1 MNKRTVSQRILIA
14 GATLLALL
22 LLVGSVGV
30 IGLHHIETLTI
41 DRLQNDAVPGA
52 KIASEIAI
60 KSLRAQVRVLM
71 LQDAPSEAVR
81 ADDLNLLNQYLADL
95 QKAETDYE
103 GTIFQA
109 DDRANFD
116 KLRSIEK
123 EFNEKRTAYVDLVSA
138 GKIQDAKAYHR
149 TQFYPAYAAYR
160 DQVALILKWNQDGI
174 DKATDQIIHTSTLAV
189 LTAGIVAAASIVI
202 GISLGWFIVRGI
214 NSALTSMARMLSDA
228 SAQVAAAA
236 SQTSGSSQSLAEGA
250 SQQAASLEETSAS
263 LEELVS
269 MTKRNADSAASAKDL
284 SAQTRSAAE
293 SGTAEMQQMRTAM
306 AAIKDSSNEIA
317 KIIRTIDEIAFQT
330 NILALNAAVEAA
342 RAGDAGAG
350 FAVVAE
356 EVRALAQR
364 SAESAK
370 DTATKIE
377 IAIRNGDQGVVI
389 SNSVAATLGVIV
401 DKARK
406 VDELVAEISTASS
419 EQSTGLTQINS
430 AMSQMDQ
437 VTQANA
443 ASAEETA
450 AASEELSAQSMA
462 LQEAVTDLKRLIGGV
477 SDTQAA
483 EPAEAHE
490 PRPPQKHSLP
500 PRPSGRQLTAIRT
513 PSLRRAPSET
523 PSEMDSF
530 VN

>member
-123 EFNEKRTAYVDLVSA
+123 EFNEKRTAYVALVSA
-138 GKIQDAKAYHR
+138 GKLQDARTYHR

-228 SAQVAAAA
+228 SAQVAA